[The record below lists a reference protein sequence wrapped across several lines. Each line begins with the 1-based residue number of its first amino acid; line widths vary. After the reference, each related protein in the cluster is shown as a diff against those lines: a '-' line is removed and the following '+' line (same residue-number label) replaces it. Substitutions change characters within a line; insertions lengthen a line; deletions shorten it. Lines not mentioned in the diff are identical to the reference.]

1 MSARRQN
8 HPSNCATATY
18 HPAMALRKTTM
29 VEKLESALA
38 ALRSRH
44 STLNERKAEAQSAFD
59 QAKADQQRFFLDA
72 DINDIGTITRLENTL
87 GAATLRLSSLSDACT
102 ALSAQIVDAEQKSAT
117 EAEREEREAAAKE
130 ITAMANALQEG
141 LESLLR
147 ELRSL
152 GESFVAFEHLTAETF
167 QFGHFLRKTAGEIEV
182 AAGIT
187 PPLLRGLAGAVK
199 RGEAQIPR
207 RPRPAE
213 K

>member
-1 MSARRQN
+1 
-8 HPSNCATATY
+8 
-18 HPAMALRKTTM
+18 MAPRKTTT
-29 VEKLESALA
+29 VEKLETALA

-72 DINDIGTITRLENTL
+72 DINDIGTITRLENAL
-87 GAATLRLSSLSDACT
+87 GAATLRLSSLSDACA
-102 ALSAQIVDAEQKSAT
+102 ALAAQIVDAEQKIAT
-117 EAEREEREAAAKE
+117 ETEREEREAAAKE
-130 ITAMANALQEG
+130 ITAIANALQGG

-167 QFGHFLRKTAGEIEV
+167 RFGHFLRKTAGEIEV

-213 K
+213 KTG

>member
-1 MSARRQN
+1 MS
-8 HPSNCATATY
+8 
-18 HPAMALRKTTM
+18 LRKTTTISKF
-29 VEKLESALA
+29 ETTLA
-38 ALRSRH
+38 ELRSRH
-44 STLNERKAEAQSAFD
+44 SALNERKAEAQSAFD

-72 DINDIGTITRLENTL
+72 DINDIGTITRLENAL
-87 GAATLRLSSLSDACT
+87 GAATLRLSSLSDACA
-102 ALSAQIVDAEQKSAT
+102 ALAAQIVDAEQKVAT
-117 EAEREEREAAAKE
+117 ETEREEREAAAKE
-130 ITAMANALQEG
+130 ITATADALQGG

-147 ELRSL
+147 EMRSL

-167 QFGHFLRKTAGEIEV
+167 RFGHFLRKTAGEIEV

-213 K
+213 KTG

>member
-1 MSARRQN
+1 MS
-8 HPSNCATATY
+8 
-18 HPAMALRKTTM
+18 LRKTTTISKF
-29 VEKLESALA
+29 ETTLA
-38 ALRSRH
+38 ELRSRH
-44 STLNERKAEAQSAFD
+44 SALNERKAEAQSAFD

-72 DINDIGTITRLENTL
+72 DINDIGTITRLENAL
-87 GAATLRLSSLSDACT
+87 GAATLRLSSLSDACA
-102 ALSAQIVDAEQKSAT
+102 ALAAQIVDAEQKIAT
-117 EAEREEREAAAKE
+117 ETEREEREAAAKE
-130 ITAMANALQEG
+130 ITATADALQGG

-147 ELRSL
+147 EMRSL

-167 QFGHFLRKTAGEIEV
+167 RFGHFLRKTAGEIEV

-213 K
+213 KTG